1 MIAEVNKMKTLL
13 TLLVFGSFSLAFAL
27 EMQDSTQNRNMEQKQ
42 IQNREQNQEKNQG
55 DDNQV
60 KDRNKV
66 YDGDQFS
73 DKDGKKRGKD
83 VFIDKDG
90 DGIADTRA
98 GGMSLNKIRK
108 RTRSGQ
114 GSGGQGGNGTG
125 GNGGGK

>member
-1 MIAEVNKMKTLL
+1 MKTLV
-13 TLLVFGSFSLAFAL
+13 TLLVFGFFSFAFAM
-27 EMQDSTQNRNMEQKQ
+27 EMQDSTQN
-42 IQNREQNQEKNQG
+42 QNREKEKIQTQEQNQQKNQG
-55 DDNQV
+55 DEFQIR
-60 KDRNKV
+60 DRNKIHS
-66 YDGDQFS
+66 GDQFP
-73 DKDGKKRGKD
+73 GKNGNKRGKD

-114 GSGGQGGNGTG
+114 GSGGQGGNGSG

>member
-1 MIAEVNKMKTLL
+1 MKTLL
-13 TLLVFGSFSLAFAL
+13 TLLVFGFFSFAFAM
-27 EMQDSTQNRNMEQKQ
+27 ESQDSTQN
-42 IQNREQNQEKNQG
+42 QNREQKQVQNQELNQEKNQG
-55 DDNQV
+55 DDNQLR
-60 KDRNKV
+60 DRNRV
-66 YDGDQFS
+66 HIGDQFS
-73 DKDGKKRGKD
+73 NKDGKKRGKD

-114 GSGGQGGNGTG
+114 GSGGQGGNGSG

>member
-1 MIAEVNKMKTLL
+1 MKTLL
-13 TLLVFGSFSLAFAL
+13 TILIFCSFSFAFAM
-27 EMQDSTQNRNMEQKQ
+27 ESQDSTQNQNIEQKQ
-42 IQNREQNQEKNQG
+42 VQNQEQNQEKNQG
-55 DDNQV
+55 DEFQIR
-60 KDRNKV
+60 DRNKIHS
-66 YDGDQFS
+66 GDQFS
-73 DKDGKKRGKD
+73 GKNGNKRGKD

-114 GSGGQGGNGTG
+114 GSVGQGGNGSG